1 MKKETSTLSRDTS
14 LAARRWYVV
23 DAQDKMVGRLASDI
37 AQVLRG
43 KRTPSFSPHIDNGDF
58 VIVVNASQVR
68 FSGNKWQ
75 QKMYYRHTE
84 HPGGLREDTA
94 EQMLAKHPE
103 DILRKAVAGM
113 LPKNPHGRALASKL
127 KVYAGPDHPHA
138 AQQPVPLFGGN

>member
-1 MKKETSTLSRDTS
+1 MKKETPTLPRNTS
-14 LAARRWYVV
+14 LTARRWYIV
-23 DAQDKMVGRLASDI
+23 DARGKVVGRLASEI

-43 KRTPSFSPHIDNGDF
+43 KKNPSFSPHIDNGDF
-58 VIVVNASQVR
+58 VIVVNASQVQ

-84 HPGGLREDTA
+84 YPGGLREDSA

-103 DILRKAVAGM
+103 DILKKAVVGM

-127 KVYAGPDHPHA
+127 KVYAGPNHPHL
-138 AQQPVPLFGGN
+138 AQQPVPLFGGK

>member
-1 MKKETSTLSRDTS
+1 MKKETPTLSRNTS
-14 LAARRWYVV
+14 LATRRWYVV
-23 DAQDKMVGRLASDI
+23 DAQGKMVGRLASEI
-37 AQVLRG
+37 AEVLRG
-43 KRTPSFSPHIDNGDF
+43 KRNPSFSPHIDNGDF
-58 VIVVNASQVR
+58 IIVVNASQIR

-103 DILRKAVAGM
+103 DILKKAVIGM
-113 LPKNPHGRALASKL
+113 LPKNPYGRALASKL

-138 AQQPVPLFGGN
+138 AQQPVPLSGGN